1 MLIYKLYPGNYYSG
15 ESYEI
20 NDTDPIP
27 NNVSD
32 IAPPVIQE
40 GQYAVWFGNQ
50 WHITN
55 ESPEALSERKAKE
68 KEEHKQ
74 HLLKL
79 EEELK
84 NNPPKIVYGNW
95 NAVREHRNRLLL
107 QSDWTQL
114 RDIELLHDADWKAYR
129 KALRDIP
136 QTYAHASFEDIIW
149 PDMPL
154 EG

>member
-1 MLIYKLYPGNYYSG
+1 MLLYKLYPGNYYSG

-20 NDTDPIP
+20 NDTDTIP
-27 NNVSD
+27 GNVSD
-32 IAPPVIQE
+32 VAPTEIQQ
-40 GQYAVWFGNQ
+40 GQYAIWFGNQ

-55 ESPEALSERKAKE
+55 ESFEASTERKS
-68 KEEHKQ
+68 KEEEHRQ
-74 HLLKL
+74 QLLKL
-79 EEELK
+79 EESK
-84 NNPPKIVYGNW
+84 NIPSKEVYNNW
-95 NAVREHRNRLLL
+95 NEVREHRNRLLL